1 MKITEK
7 MLLEGYLGIY
17 GYRISITIVSEVKG
31 KEIRWTYR
39 QQKDGIYQVV
49 TEGRKEATSIMLTYN
64 HDGYHIPL
72 DEDLP
77 PDLLAVASTIKM
89 SL

>member
-31 KEIRWTYR
+31 KEIR
-39 QQKDGIYQVV
+39 
-49 TEGRKEATSIMLTYN
+49 
-64 HDGYHIPL
+64 
-72 DEDLP
+72 
-77 PDLLAVASTIKM
+77 
-89 SL
+89 